1 MKVQEV
7 GKEGMSAMIAGMTEG
22 AVETGIEEEVVVVE
36 TETEE
41 AAAAAVAV
49 VETEEVK
56 KKKLPV
62 AGYRFPVHLKLKVSL
77 LVSGNRKPVT
87 NKLSYVT
94 TEKIE
99 T

>member
-22 AVETGIEEEVVVVE
+22 AVEIEIEEVAVVVVE
-36 TETEE
+36 TEIEE
-41 AAAAAVAV
+41 AAAVAV